1 MLALKGWNTSK
12 SRRTQTMLL
21 PAESLKLTAVS
32 SLSGSRGLRNRA
44 ALMLFVIESH
54 SSSQRPCPNQ
64 SMKPTAPRQNKFC
77 VFATTPYRGLSCSR
91 LGLRMKLLL
100 AVLALIS
107 AGQLPLIA
115 RRPQIGHAPST
126 PSTIPFMPA
135 HQILSWSSPRQSSER
150 CSRRNGHIRRERS
163 GISITTLGLEPRTD
177 KLASRFA
184 SPSKRSRRIW
194 QLSPCHIRT
203 CLTPSAR
210 PNGTRRTWYCASENT
225 SAGAFMISS
234 LRRANRCHICT
245 QLRSPNRA
253 LQAFQKSADSDQ
265 RSVWIMSILTMRG
278 GLLAKTF
285 GIADLAR

>member
-1 MLALKGWNTSK
+1 M
-12 SRRTQTMLL
+12 
-21 PAESLKLTAVS
+21 
-32 SLSGSRGLRNRA
+32 A
-44 ALMLFVIESH
+44 ALMLFAIESH

-64 SMKPTAPRQNKFC
+64 SMKPTAHRQNKFC

-107 AGQLPLIA
+107 AG
-115 RRPQIGHAPST
+115 
-126 PSTIPFMPA
+126 PA
-135 HQILSWSSPRQSSER
+135 AADCQILSWSSPRQSSER

-163 GISITTLGLEPRTD
+163 GISITTLGLEPRTE

-225 SAGAFMISS
+225 SAGTFTISS
-234 LRRANRCHICT
+234 LRSANRCHMYT
-245 QLRSPNRA
+245 QLRSPNWA
-253 LQAFQKSADSDQ
+253 LQPTGAFGA
-265 RSVWIMSILTMRG
+265 LHG
-278 GLLAKTF
+278 
-285 GIADLAR
+285 